1 MIYKTSKEWT
11 EAAKERAAQAF
22 NGLFGLL
29 YHVCFMGIVSG
40 LIYVGKQIEAFYRR
54 ETVAGVIISVL
65 MTLVLLGWLVTFVAE
80 RAEAVKHEHRA
91 DSLSYEL
98 SKYRQSYEGDKVVI
112 GEDTVTIDYYGK

>member
-1 MIYKTSKEWT
+1 MIYKTSKEWM
-11 EAAKERAAQAF
+11 EAARYRVRQF
-22 NGLFGLL
+22 FGGLWGLL
-29 YHVCFMGIVSG
+29 YRVLFMGMVS
-40 LIYVGKQIEAFYRR
+40 LAVYIYKQIMAFYHR

-65 MTLVLLGWLVTFVAE
+65 MTLVLLGWLATFVTE